1 MGAGDAA
8 IVGYCFGEDEGPD
21 EEEEALDAVGGW
33 VLAMY
38 IYKRRW
44 NWAMMK
50 SQLTSTRTPS
60 LLLRLFLSFSLYFPL
75 SPFRLLFSRNV
86 RIQVMYVCT

>member
-60 LLLRLFLSFSLYFPL
+60 LLLRLFLSFFLSLYFPL
-75 SPFRLLFSRNV
+75 SPFRLLSVIYRW
-86 RIQVMYVCT
+86 